1 MAGIHHVTAISGK
14 ATRNLNF
21 YTQIIGLRLVKKTVN
36 FDDPGTYHLYYGD
49 QIGHPGQFSPFSRG
63 STHRRDVPA
72 WVSRSKR
79 RSGFQ
84 RARSDT
90 GRIASLRKVSRI
102 KRYKSAL
109 ASQSYP
115 SAIPTT

>member
-21 YTQIIGLRLVKKTVN
+21 YTHIIGLRLIKKTVN

-49 QIGHPGQFSPFSRG
+49 QIGHPGTVLTFFPWEP
-63 STHRRDVPA
+63 HRRDVPA

-79 RSGFQ
+79 RSEFQ

-90 GRIASLRKVSRI
+90 GRIASLRKASRT

-115 SAIPTT
+115 SAIPTA

>member
-1 MAGIHHVTAISGK
+1 MASIHHVTAISGK

-21 YTQIIGLRLVKKTVN
+21 YTHIIGLRLVKKTVN

-49 QIGHPGQFSPFSRG
+49 QIGHPGTILTFFPWEHASPGRAG
-63 STHRRDVPA
+63 VGL
-72 WVSRSKR
+72 RSKR